1 MDSLLMPP
9 TQTGTSDAASSVVGS
24 GRSSISLVEDPFYR
38 DMNLA
43 ANNIYLRPFREHFPH
58 HIASLIRHIG
68 RDRDSPGLSLDKV
81 RDDARLNGLWTGSA
95 ESIVEEYFHTHIFSN
110 PQPSDN
116 LERAIKI
123 PMAKRV
129 VPNIRSDLKVSK
141 PVPDML
147 YGYNREAFLQQQA
160 QLLSMGTEMV
170 ANSLGLLYPFFVI
183 EFKGDGSSGRGSLW
197 EATNQCLGG
206 SASCTS
212 IAERLNRR
220 LEESKV
226 QLINSATFSVAMN
239 GTEARLY
246 ISWKHDKLNYHIQ
259 GIECF
264 LLQRP
269 DHYLEFYKHVQ
280 NIIDWGKDTRLKQI
294 QESLDRLEKDR
305 KRSSR

>member
-1 MDSLLMPP
+1 
-9 TQTGTSDAASSVVGS
+9 
-24 GRSSISLVEDPFYR
+24 
-38 DMNLA
+38 
-43 ANNIYLRPFREHFPH
+43 
-58 HIASLIRHIG
+58 
-68 RDRDSPGLSLDKV
+68 
-81 RDDARLNGLWTGSA
+81 
-95 ESIVEEYFHTHIFSN
+95 
-110 PQPSDN
+110 
-116 LERAIKI
+116 
-123 PMAKRV
+123 
-129 VPNIRSDLKVSK
+129 
-141 PVPDML
+141 
-147 YGYNREAFLQQQA
+147 
-160 QLLSMGTEMV
+160 MGTEMV

-294 QESLDRLEKDR
+294 QQSLDRLEKDR